1 MLWFLLCEFL
11 KVIENL
17 EKLKRLHTL
26 NLAHNSI
33 ERLER
38 LDTLLKLKDL
48 DVSHNQLYKIEGI
61 VVLYFDYGWQSG
73 LSEAIMYGILLGINW
88 QTILKSRNICRFRG
102 RDDISYSTVL
112 ENFHPVRP
120 LFISFH
126 FKPSDCYKLV
136 SIAIWRVTQF
146 KENRNNNFLEGTR
159 KPFKGA
165 LSYWTEWH
173 FYRALF
179 VYL

>member
-1 MLWFLLCEFL
+1 MNSEHFDSSSVTVSILWFCEFL

-73 LSEAIMYGILLGINW
+73 LSDAIM
-88 QTILKSRNICRFRG
+88 
-102 RDDISYSTVL
+102 
-112 ENFHPVRP
+112 
-120 LFISFH
+120 
-126 FKPSDCYKLV
+126 
-136 SIAIWRVTQF
+136 
-146 KENRNNNFLEGTR
+146 
-159 KPFKGA
+159 
-165 LSYWTEWH
+165 
-173 FYRALF
+173 
-179 VYL
+179 